1 MTRTGARTHS
11 DVVLVA
17 ALLALAALFAAWF
30 APTPDPW
37 VALAVFAVPP
47 AILALAHWRGRRSAA
62 FWAGVLALG
71 WFSHGVMAAWT
82 RPAERGFAL
91 AEVALA
97 LVVVVASSWPGLRAR
112 FGRVRD

>member
-1 MTRTGARTHS
+1 MSTQRR
-11 DVVLVA
+11 DVADRVLVA

-62 FWAGVLALG
+62 FWAGVLALA

-82 RPAERGFAL
+82 RPADRGYAV
-91 AEVALA
+91 AEIVLA
-97 LVVVVASSWPGLRAR
+97 LVVVVSSSWPGLRAR
-112 FGRVRD
+112 FARR

>member
-1 MTRTGARTHS
+1 MSTQRR
-11 DVVLVA
+11 DVADRVLVA
-17 ALLALAALFAAWF
+17 TLLALAALFAAWF

-62 FWAGVLALG
+62 FWAGVLALA
-71 WFSHGVMAAWT
+71 WFSHAVMVAWT

-97 LVVVVASSWPGLRAR
+97 LVIVLASSWPGLRAR
-112 FGRVRD
+112 SARL

>member
-1 MTRTGARTHS
+1 MSTQRR
-11 DVVLVA
+11 DVADRVLVA

-62 FWAGVLALG
+62 FWAGVLALA
-71 WFSHGVMAAWT
+71 WFSHGVMVAWT
-82 RPAERGFAL
+82 RPPERGLAL
-91 AEVALA
+91 AETGLA

-112 FGRVRD
+112 FARR